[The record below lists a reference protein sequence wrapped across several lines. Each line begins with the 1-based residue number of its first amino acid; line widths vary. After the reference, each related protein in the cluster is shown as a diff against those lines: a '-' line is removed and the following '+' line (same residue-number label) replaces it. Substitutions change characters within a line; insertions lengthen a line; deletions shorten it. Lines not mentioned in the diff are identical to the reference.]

1 MAPDRTQPDRMEAV
15 ASAPFDRTGSPDRG
29 PREDRITKVQHVT
42 VSGELGSGKTA
53 IAKALSARLGSDVV
67 STGAI
72 HRRIAAERGESALE
86 TNLIA
91 ERDGSI
97 DELIDGELVRLGA
110 GDERIIFD
118 SRMAWHFVPGALKIH
133 LVVDPRVAAQRMA
146 GREATSVEGYRS
158 VDEAQAKAAERQAS
172 ERRRFLS
179 TYEVD
184 IDRLRN
190 YDVVMDTTNTGVE
203 GLTDVLLAIVAAP
216 EGLLAPPHLIVSA
229 QRLAAPLERDD
240 QSGTMSVD
248 PTTTGRVRIAY
259 ARPHMVVLAGHEV
272 VAATVARGGDL
283 VPGVLVAEG
292 DEEVAPGLTAGR
304 AVAERRAATSA

>member
-1 MAPDRTQPDRMEAV
+1 
-15 ASAPFDRTGSPDRG
+15 
-29 PREDRITKVQHVT
+29 VQHVT

-53 IAKALSARLGSDVV
+53 IAAALSARLGADVV

-72 HRRIAAERGESALE
+72 HRRIAAERGASALE

-110 GDERIIFD
+110 EPDRIIFD

-133 LVVDPRVAAQRMA
+133 LVVDPRVAAERMA

-172 ERRRFLS
+172 ERRRFLA
-179 TYEVD
+179 TYDVD

-203 GLTDVLLAIVAAP
+203 ALADILEAIVADP
-216 EGLLAPPHLIVSA
+216 DDLPPPPHLLLSA
-229 QRLAAPLERDD
+229 QRLAASSDDGDDGDGDGDRGDSGVARDRGATHEGHSTHD
-240 QSGTMSVD
+240 GGDADGATATADAVH
-248 PTTTGRVRIAY
+248 VAY
-259 ARPHMVVLAGHEV
+259 ARPHLAVLAGHDL
-272 VAATVARGGDL
+272 VAATVARGGDI

-292 DEEVAPGLTAGR
+292 EEEVTPGRQAR
-304 AVAERRAATSA
+304 HVVADDSAATSA